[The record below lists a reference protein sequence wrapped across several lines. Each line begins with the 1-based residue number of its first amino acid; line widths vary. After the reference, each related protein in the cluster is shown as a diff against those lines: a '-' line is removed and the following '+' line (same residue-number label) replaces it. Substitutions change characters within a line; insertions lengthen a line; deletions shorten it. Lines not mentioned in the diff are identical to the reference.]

1 MATTLGQN
9 QIPESEATLSKPDS
23 KGLAAP
29 TPLKPR
35 LGKGSLRFSPYG
47 KSLEGER
54 NILVGERRVKRFF
67 HGILESESLGETVA
81 CSEKNDRVKMSSAE
95 ERGKEGAVK
104 GNQVREV
111 GDRLRQ
117 NSDKVEKYLLKE
129 QRLSE
134 ELNRIFNEKVIEVF
148 SKDLKA
154 LEISNL

>member
-1 MATTLGQN
+1 M
-9 QIPESEATLSKPDS
+9 
-23 KGLAAP
+23 
-29 TPLKPR
+29 
-35 LGKGSLRFSPYG
+35 
-47 KSLEGER
+47 
-54 NILVGERRVKRFF
+54 
-67 HGILESESLGETVA
+67 A
-81 CSEKNDRVKMSSAE
+81 CSEKVDRVKMSSAE

-117 NSDKVEKYLLKE
+117 KSDKVEKYLLKE